1 MNIHPRL
8 TRPRQVVPGAAAE
21 LWRLQREVLRSTD
34 EQPGALAL
42 NGTTGEAF

>member
-21 LWRLQREVLRSTD
+21 LWGLHREARRSTD

-42 NGTTGEAF
+42 NGKTGEAL